1 MEVSD
6 IKITIMW
13 TPPQS
18 QVSGYRVEVIPVNRP
33 GQHGQRL
40 PITRSS
46 FAEVIDL
53 IPGTTYLF
61 KIFAVNQGRESKPL
75 TGEQTTSKF
84 FPLCFF
90 QPFEARISLSLGE
103 MYKQST

>member
-1 MEVSD
+1 MLSDEVPSPRDLQFVEVSD

-75 TGEQTTSKF
+75 TGEQTTSK
-84 FPLCFF
+84 C
-90 QPFEARISLSLGE
+90 LSSVLF
-103 MYKQST
+103 SAF